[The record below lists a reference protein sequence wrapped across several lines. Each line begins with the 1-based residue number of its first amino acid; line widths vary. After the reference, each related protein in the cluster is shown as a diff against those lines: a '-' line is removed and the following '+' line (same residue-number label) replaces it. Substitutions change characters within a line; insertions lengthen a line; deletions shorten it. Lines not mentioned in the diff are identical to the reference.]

1 MRRSGYPT
9 RKAALAALTRV
20 LECERTGIWLDD
32 TQTVADNLTGWLVD
46 KTLTLKP
53 TTIANYTADLTNDL
67 IPAMGAVRLE
77 KLNQFHVAR
86 FIDDQLSAGR
96 GPTTLRRCVATLSV
110 ARRGG

>member
-32 TQTVADNLTGWLVD
+32 TQTVADYLTGWLAD

-77 KLNQFHVAR
+77 KLNQFHIAR
-86 FIDDQLSAGR
+86 FIHDQLSAGR